1 MSPCGEPGAC
11 SRPVRGWGKH
21 PGDGGSVG
29 SAQCAHED
37 RCGQG
42 EKRDRTAALGHR
54 GISLELSAC
63 EDRHTVLETRL
74 KAVEFDNAIFLAR
87 WKKDATK
94 RLIWISDKAF
104 LMIFAPLGYASRDDL
119 QGHTFAELL
128 GDVEAIREIDLLDQI
143 ALAQP
148 RSVVSNLIN
157 LQPGGPPTMVLK
169 VATMVDDELVYEGYA
184 YQASHPDL
192 LIAAG
197 KARQARQIEASTT
210 HLLKDRLDDV

>member
-1 MSPCGEPGAC
+1 MSQELVVALFG
-11 SRPVRGWGKH
+11 V
-21 PGDGGSVG
+21 GGSILG
-29 SAQCAHED
+29 TGGLLGLLNARMKIGAGREK
-37 RCGQG
+37 G
-42 EKRDRTAALGHR
+42 EIERLRTDIAEFRA
-54 GISLELSAC
+54 ELSAC
-63 EDRHTVLETRL
+63 EARHTVLETRL

-169 VATMVDDELVYEGYA
+169 VATMVNDELVYEGYA

-210 HLLKDRLDDV
+210 HLLKDRLDDN

>member
-1 MSPCGEPGAC
+1 MSQELVVALFG
-11 SRPVRGWGKH
+11 V
-21 PGDGGSVG
+21 GGSILG
-29 SAQCAHED
+29 TGGLLGLLNARMKIGAAK
-37 RCGQG
+37 
-42 EKRDRTAALGHR
+42 EKSEIERLRLDIAEFR
-54 GISLELSAC
+54 SELSAC

-192 LIAAG
+192 LMAAG

>member
-1 MSPCGEPGAC
+1 MSQELVVALFG
-11 SRPVRGWGKH
+11 V
-21 PGDGGSVG
+21 GGSILG
-29 SAQCAHED
+29 TGGLLGLLNARMKIAA
-37 RCGQG
+37 GK
-42 EKRDRTAALGHR
+42 EKSEIERLRLDIAEFR
-54 GISLELSAC
+54 SELNVC
-63 EDRHTVLETRL
+63 EERHVVLETRL

-128 GDVEAIREIDLLDQI
+128 GDVEAIREIDLLDQV

-148 RSVVSNLIN
+148 RSVVSNLIQ

-184 YQASHPDL
+184 YQSSHPDL
-192 LIAAG
+192 LAAAG

-210 HLLKDRLDDV
+210 HLLGKDKSI

>member
-1 MSPCGEPGAC
+1 VSQELVVALFG
-11 SRPVRGWGKH
+11 V
-21 PGDGGSVG
+21 GGSILG
-29 SAQCAHED
+29 TGGLLGLLNARMKIGAAK
-37 RCGQG
+37 
-42 EKRDRTAALGHR
+42 EKSEIERLRLDIAEFR
-54 GISLELSAC
+54 SELSAC
-63 EDRHTVLETRL
+63 EARHVVLETRL

-210 HLLKDRLDDV
+210 HLLKDKLDDTL